1 MSKYL
6 FLSNETGMA
15 TFHISKEIFAPLDD
29 VWNLVSD
36 VDREPEF
43 WHGTKS
49 VKNIRKEGNVVERET
64 IIAFRN
70 AVCKEIVTLDAKN
83 AVKKRIIDGPI
94 IGTKDIIL
102 TPIGTNE
109 TRVEVKWDITV
120 KGFFGLFR
128 GIIKK
133 HISEGTR
140 DALNRISKTAT

>member
-1 MSKYL
+1 
-6 FLSNETGMA
+6 MA

-64 IIAFRN
+64 VIAFRN
-70 AVCKEIVTLDAKN
+70 AVCKEIVTLDAKI

-109 TRVEVKWDITV
+109 TRVEVKWDIKV

-140 DALNRISKTAT
+140 DALNRIANTAT

>member
-6 FLSNETGMA
+6 FLPNETRMA
-15 TFHISKEIFAPLDD
+15 TFHISKEISAPLDD

-64 IIAFRN
+64 VIAFRN

-120 KGFFGLFR
+120 KGLFGLFR

-140 DALNRISKTAT
+140 DALNRISNTAT

>member
-64 IIAFRN
+64 VIAFRN
-70 AVCKEIVTLDAKN
+70 AVCKEIVTLDVKN
-83 AVKKRIIDGPI
+83 AIKKRIVNGPI
-94 IGTKDIIL
+94 IGTKEIML
-102 TPIGTNE
+102 TPIGTNQ
-109 TRVEVKWDITV
+109 TRVDVKWDITV
-120 KGFFGLFR
+120 KGFYGLFMR
-128 GIIKK
+128 IIKN
-133 HISEGTR
+133 HISQGTR
-140 DALNRISKTAT
+140 DALSRISNTVT

>member
-6 FLSNETGMA
+6 FLLNDIGMV

-64 IIAFRN
+64 VIAFRN

-109 TRVEVKWDITV
+109 TRVEVKWDIKV

-133 HISEGTR
+133 HILEGTR
-140 DALNRISKTAT
+140 DALNRISNTVT

>member
-15 TFHISKEIFAPLDD
+15 TFHISKEISAPLDD

-64 IIAFRN
+64 VIA
-70 AVCKEIVTLDAKN
+70 
-83 AVKKRIIDGPI
+83 GPI
-94 IGTKDIIL
+94 KGTKDIIL

-140 DALNRISKTAT
+140 DALNRISNTAT

>member
-1 MSKYL
+1 
-6 FLSNETGMA
+6 MA
-15 TFHISKEIFAPLDD
+15 TFHISKEISAPLDD

-64 IIAFRN
+64 VIAFRN

-120 KGFFGLFR
+120 KGLFGLFR

-140 DALNRISKTAT
+140 DALNRISNTAT